1 METFSVGNMRLKHN
15 IGFEIMRENNELFS
29 FSLFFSTPLS
39 TIFLLYR
46 GGKFH
51 WWRKPEYLEKTTVS
65 LFSLLDLQLHM
76 QSVPITTNVESSLA
90 AQARCTR
97 YNICQ

>member
-46 GGKFH
+46 GGKFY
-51 WWRKPEYLEKTTVS
+51 WWRKPEKITD
-65 LFSLLDLQLHM
+65 LLQVTDKLYHIML
-76 QSVPITTNVESSLA
+76 
-90 AQARCTR
+90 
-97 YNICQ
+97 Y

>member
-51 WWRKPEYLEKTTVS
+51 WWRKPEYLEKTT
-65 LFSLLDLQLHM
+65 DLPLVNDKCCIEYT
-76 QSVPITTNVESSLA
+76 SPER
-90 AQARCTR
+90 QANSQR
-97 YNICQ
+97 